1 MPSSRRGFALLCIYA
16 PATNRTPF
24 VGADARIGPHDGL
37 NPDVHIELSPLG
49 HIAEQALLQMDGLLH
64 YVIMP
69 NHIHFLVG
77 IQPKADGHSVFQR
90 SFYDH
95 IIRTE
100 TDYWAIVQ
108 YIDENLLKWVL
119 DPLYQEGTP

>member
-1 MPSSRRGFALLCIYA
+1 MLASARMTGSTLMCILNYHRWAALLK
-16 PATNRTPF
+16 
-24 VGADARIGPHDGL
+24 
-37 NPDVHIELSPLG
+37 
-49 HIAEQALLQMDGLLH
+49 QALLQMDGLLH

-77 IQPKADGHSVFQR
+77 IQPKADGGGATQPPPHQFLLFPPFKGRVAHRAGHSVFQR
-90 SFYDH
+90 PFYDH

-108 YIDENLLKWVL
+108 
-119 DPLYQEGTP
+119 